1 MSRFHP
7 SGPFRSDNR
16 YGGNDDKLGTPVDPL
31 PPVSFLAGGTANRL
45 FEREARPMARKEA
58 TRSRPSLS
66 GESPARRVTGGSK
79 SGAAQLPRSRRP
91 TPEHGLSARASLYGE
106 TPGRCR
112 GEGAKFADTLA

>member
-45 FEREARPMARKEA
+45 FEREARPMARKEGSA
-58 TRSRPSLS
+58 MGWGPAPRTDDDYSESVRLARQAAPAAIRRLIELMLS
-66 GESPARRVTGGSK
+66 EDER
-79 SGAAQLPRSRRP
+79 
-91 TPEHGLSARASLYGE
+91 
-106 TPGRCR
+106 
-112 GEGAKFADTLA
+112 